1 MSPIL
6 KFRPRYF
13 SAPWGGRRIGS
24 AYRRDG
30 VPAVCSESW
39 EISGHRSAPSVVVG
53 GAFDG
58 RTLDELAVEL
68 GRDLVGAKAPSP
80 DRFPLL
86 LKLIDAREAL
96 SLQVHPNERTAPLTG
111 GEPKTELWYVLD
123 AEPGAVLYAGF
134 RRPTS
139 ERALRDAVAHGP
151 QFVAALQKL
160 SVSAGDALFI
170 PGGMVH
176 AIGGGSLI
184 FEVQQSSDTTYRFY
198 DWDRRDAS
206 GRGRELHLEQAF
218 RSIDYAL
225 PPAAVWRDGPFST
238 PFFSV
243 AVREVPVGG
252 LTLRTD
258 GTTFIAGFVFSG
270 ATDVARLGES
280 FLVPAAPTSVT
291 LTAAA
296 PGTRLLLVT
305 L

>member
-1 MSPIL
+1 MPAIL

-13 SAPWGGRRIGS
+13 SALWGGRRIGS
-24 AYRRDG
+24 AFRRDG
-30 VPAVCSESW
+30 VPPVCSESW
-39 EISGHRSAPSVVVG
+39 EISGHRRAPSVVVG

-68 GRDLVGAKAPSP
+68 GRDLVGAKAPSA

-86 LKLIDAREAL
+86 LKLIDARESL

-111 GEPKTELWYVLD
+111 GKPKTELWYVLD

-160 SVSAGDALFI
+160 SVSVGDALFI

-198 DWDRRDAS
+198 DWDRRDAN
-206 GRGRELHLEQAF
+206 GRGRDLHLEQAF

-225 PPAAVWRDGPFST
+225 PPAAVRRDGPFRT

-243 AVREVPVGG
+243 AVQEVPVGG

-258 GTTFIAGFVFSG
+258 GTTFVAGFVFSG

-291 LTAAA
+291 LTAAV